1 MADSFSSAGD
11 YRKFAEHVLRS
22 ARYVRDPDS
31 EEFLTTL
38 MAQARERTLEVPQ
51 GSNFWRAQL
60 GHGWRPHYEGDEYI
74 DDFPDPLPPERMK
87 PLADRAREGRA
98 NPKGIPY
105 LYAAN
110 KKETAIAE
118 VRPWL
123 GLTVSLAQLKTL
135 RDLSLV
141 DCSRAEPTHRLW
153 EKGIP
158 DDKRNSA
165 VWRAVDTAFSQ
176 PVTST
181 DDTADYVPT
190 QVIAEA
196 FKVKGFD
203 GLVYRSSFGGGH
215 NVVLFDLLAAD
226 VINCSLYDIKG
237 ISFDFKE
244 TANPYFV
251 SKYYPKKD
259 ST

>member
-1 MADSFSSAGD
+1 MAPNFKSPSD

-22 ARYVRDPDS
+22 ARYVRDRES

-38 MAQARERTLEVPQ
+38 VAQAHERRFEVPQ

-60 GHGWRPHYEGDEYI
+60 GQGSRPYYEGDEYI

-87 PLADRAREGRA
+87 PLSDRAREGRA

-105 LYAAN
+105 LYAAT

-123 GLTVSLAQLKTL
+123 GLTVSLAQVKAL
-135 RDLSLV
+135 RDLVFV
-141 DCSRAEPTHRLW
+141 DCTRAEKPNRLSETPMPE
-153 EKGIP
+153 EKR
-158 DDKRNSA
+158 DDA
-165 VWRAVDTAFSQ
+165 VWWAIDRAFSQ
-176 PVTST
+176 PVTPS

-196 FKVKGFD
+196 FKVNGFD
-203 GLVYRSSFGGGH
+203 GIVYHSSFGGGH
-215 NVVLFDLLAAD
+215 NFVIFDLEAAD
-226 VINCSLYDIKG
+226 VINCSLYEIKDIK
-237 ISFDFKE
+237 FDFKE
-244 TANPYFV
+244 TTNPYFV

-259 ST
+259 GT